1 MIFILS
7 ALWGI
12 RIRGLW
18 KLPDERDWL
27 LGIPGFVLMGGALLG
42 KSWIQFSVWW
52 LGLCSLPV
60 AWPEAKIWLELMKI
74 MAPPSKSFM
83 HCCTQCPQPW
93 SRPPPTH
100 ASSRDSWIFTGKSGS
115 SLVESMV
122 LYPGSWCIQGFA
134 CALQESVSPVLHKFW
149 WLYGGVSGD
158 FLQKCYTIP
167 PIQEFSYGSHTPYAA
182 KILICQCPLPCLV
195 IRMF

>member
-1 MIFILS
+1 MH
-7 ALWGI
+7 
-12 RIRGLW
+12 
-18 KLPDERDWL
+18 
-27 LGIPGFVLMGGALLG
+27 ALLY
-42 KSWIQFSVWW
+42 SVPPT
-52 LGLCSLPV
+52 LQQATTGPGLCQRVLD
-60 AWPEAKIWLELMKI
+60 
-74 MAPPSKSFM
+74 
-83 HCCTQCPQPW
+83 
-93 SRPPPTH
+93 TH
-100 ASSRDSWIFTGKSGS
+100 GQVCV
-115 SLVESMV
+115 SLVGSLLLSPE
-122 LYPGSWCIQGFA
+122 SWCPEVCV